1 LIDVL
6 GGLFSARLDGTTEK
20 VRSKLA
26 QHASIEDWL
35 ELGDTAATHRDGKKR
50 VRLSS
55 LFFIFLKLGNK

>member
-1 LIDVL
+1 MIDIL

-35 ELGDTAATHRDGKKR
+35 ELGDSSAATHRDGKKR
-50 VRLSS
+50 VRPSS
-55 LFFIFLKLGNK
+55 IIKNK